1 MSIQIVQISSTL
13 TDCNKELSRSV
24 VRKLRGNYD
33 LLNLDGSITKIRN
46 GMNFNDHVH
55 ICYVGGLEN
64 GEMKDTRTYKQMDAL
79 EVYVM
84 YHILMNPSTFVTDAN
99 FFGEKSCIFDV
110 EAWLKE
116 IGVHKRH
123 FLTECEL

>member
-46 GMNFNDHVH
+46 GINFNEHRH
-55 ICYVGGLEN
+55 ICYVGGLKD
-64 GEMKDTRTYKQMDAL
+64 GSMKDTRTYKQMDAL
-79 EVYVM
+79 EIYVM
-84 YHILMNPSTFVTDAN
+84 YHVLMNFSTYITDAN
-99 FFGEKSCIFDV
+99 LFSEKSCMFDV
-110 EAWLKE
+110 EKWLKE